1 MSDNAYQIK
10 EESPAHYAAI
20 RHVTQAAFAPM
31 SFSSG
36 TEAKIIETLR
46 TEGDLSLSLVAMGQE
61 CLLGH
66 CAFSP
71 VKITGTAGNW
81 YALGPIAVRPSNQR
95 KGLGRAL
102 ITEGLSRLKTQGAQ
116 GCVVIGSP
124 QIYSRFGFHSD
135 GQLISGALDRAL
147 VQRIIFQG
155 SAPFGHVSFAPAF
168 DLDRPQNE

>member
-1 MSDNAYQIK
+1 MSDNSYQIK

-20 RHVTQAAFAPM
+20 RHVTQAAFARM

-46 TEGDLSLSLVAMGQE
+46 AEGDLSLSLVAMGQSG
-61 CLLGH
+61 LLGH

-71 VKITGTAGNW
+71 VKITGAAGSW
-81 YALGPIAVRPSNQR
+81 YALGPIAVGPSDQR

-116 GCVVIGSP
+116 GCVVIGNP
-124 QIYSRFGFHSD
+124 QIYSRFGFHRD

-168 DLDRPQNE
+168 DLDRP

>member
-46 TEGDLSLSLVAMGQE
+46 AEGDLSLSLVAIGQGG
-61 CLLGH
+61 LLGH
-66 CAFSP
+66 CSFSP
-71 VKITGTAGNW
+71 VKISGAAGNW
-81 YALGPIAVRPSNQR
+81 YALGPIAVGPSNQR
-95 KGLGRAL
+95 QGLGRAL
-102 ITEGLSRLKTQGAQ
+102 VTEGLSRLKTQGAQ
-116 GCVVIGSP
+116 GCVVIGNP
-124 QIYSRFGFHSD
+124 QIYGRFGFQSD
-135 GQLISGALDRAL
+135 RQLMYGALDRAL

-155 SAPFGHVSFAPAF
+155 SAPFGQVSFAPAF
-168 DLDRPQNE
+168 NLDSP

>member
-10 EESPAHYAAI
+10 EDSPAHHEAI

-102 ITEGLSRLKTQGAQ
+102 VTEGLSRLKTQGAQ
-116 GCVVIGSP
+116 GCVVIGNP

-135 GQLISGALDRAL
+135 GQLIYGALDRAL

-168 DLDRPQNE
+168 DLDRP

>member
-20 RHVTQAAFAPM
+20 RHLTQAAFAPM

-46 TEGDLSLSLVAMGQE
+46 AEGDLSLSLVAMGQSG
-61 CLLGH
+61 LLGH

-71 VKITGTAGNW
+71 VKITGAAGSW
-81 YALGPIAVRPSNQR
+81 YALGPIAVGPSDQR

-116 GCVVIGSP
+116 GCVVIGNP

-135 GQLISGALDRAL
+135 GQLIYGALDRAL

-155 SAPFGHVSFAPAF
+155 SEPFGHVSFAPAF
-168 DLDRPQNE
+168 NLDRPQNE